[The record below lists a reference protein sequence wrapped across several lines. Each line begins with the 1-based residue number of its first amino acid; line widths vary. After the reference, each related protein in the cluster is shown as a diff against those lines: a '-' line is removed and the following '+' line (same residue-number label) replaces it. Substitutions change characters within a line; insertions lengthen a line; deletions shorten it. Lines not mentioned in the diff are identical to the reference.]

1 MIDAHERMLIELVMA
16 KPWKRLLAW
25 LIDQAILSAM
35 AALPAFFL
43 LKEAYPY
50 EKTVQILLLV
60 SLIYFTAL
68 EGTFGQ
74 TIGKRALNVK
84 VYGEGGARVG
94 FARALLRR
102 VGLVT
107 ILGIFDAAAVLATP
121 RRQRLFDIVASTVV
135 IDNARASEAVAYLRG
150 SDVRELLARSGV
162 ALRAPEREGTRLR
175 TTLER
180 MKRMLAELRA
190 RRGRGELG
198 REEYA
203 QLREKYEARILQLE
217 AKLREKISRRIKRS
231 K

>member
-1 MIDAHERMLIELVMA
+1 MIDVHERMLIELVMA

-25 LIDQAILSAM
+25 LMDQAILSAIV
-35 AALPAFFL
+35 APPAFFL
-43 LKEAYPY
+43 LREAYPY
-50 EKTVQILLLV
+50 EKTLQVLLLV

-68 EGTFGQ
+68 EGAFGQ
-74 TIGKRALNVK
+74 SIGKRALNIRVCE
-84 VYGEGGARVG
+84 EGGARVG

-107 ILGIFDAAAVLATP
+107 ILGLFDAVAVLATP

-135 IDNARASEAVAYLRG
+135 IDNARASEAMAYLRG
-150 SDVRELLARSGV
+150 SDVQELLMRSGA
-162 ALRAPEREGTRLR
+162 ALRVPTGEEARLR
-175 TTLER
+175 ATLKR

-190 RRGRGELG
+190 RRERGELS

-217 AKLREKISRRIKRS
+217 AKLREKSVGE
-231 K
+231 